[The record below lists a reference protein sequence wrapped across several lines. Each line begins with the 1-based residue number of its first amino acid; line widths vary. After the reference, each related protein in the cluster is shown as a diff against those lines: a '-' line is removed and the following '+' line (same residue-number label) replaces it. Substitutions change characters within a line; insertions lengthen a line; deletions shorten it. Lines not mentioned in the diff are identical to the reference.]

1 MKGIELRNFL
11 YLNKINQE
19 EAAKLVGVRR
29 QTINNW
35 CNKDLLTGDV
45 LTKVKLIIEHFSEEN
60 MPKNSISNQNGVVIN
75 GGANDVDI
83 TNDHRQFY
91 SDSPDVLRATIE
103 LLEERIREKDAQIR
117 EKDAQIREKD
127 AQIREKDAQINK
139 LLEILGKK

>member
-35 CNKDLLTGDV
+35 CNKDFLTGDV
-45 LTKVKLIIEHFSEEN
+45 LTKVKLIIEHFSVEN
-60 MPKNSISNQNGVVIN
+60 LPKTSINNENGVVIN
-75 GGANDVDI
+75 GNDHDVVI

-117 EKDAQIREKD
+117 EKDAQIKD
-127 AQIREKDAQINK
+127 
-139 LLEILGKK
+139 LHEIIKQLSQK

>member
-117 EKDAQIREKD
+117 EKDAQI
-127 AQIREKDAQINK
+127 NK